1 MTLNPQI
8 LALLDAMSD
17 LPPIDFQSV
26 TPDEMRAAVMPMP
39 CESPPVVAS
48 VRDIMLPLPGRDIAA
63 RLYVP
68 AGAGAE
74 PPLILYYHG
83 GGWVIG
89 SIETHDHLC
98 RALARESGAAV
109 LSLDYRL
116 APETPFPGPLDDCY
130 EALCWVEANAS
141 ELGIDAR
148 RLAVAGDSAGGNLA
162 TAVAIRARD
171 EKGPT
176 LRHQLLIYPVTDANF
191 ETTSYRENG
200 GDGAFLSTAMMRWFW
215 QHYIGNLAEVSTLAA
230 PLRHTNLSGL
240 PPATILV
247 AQYDPLH
254 DEGLA
259 YGEALRADG
268 VSVESEDAAGMIH
281 GFLTMLEAVP
291 DGYPYLVRATARL
304 RAELF

>member
-8 LALLDAMSD
+8 SAVLAAMTD
-17 LPPIDFQSV
+17 LPPIDFRNI
-26 TPDEMRAAVMPMP
+26 TPDEMRAAIAPMP
-39 CESPPVVAS
+39 CQSPPTVAS
-48 VRDIMLPLPGRDIAA
+48 VRDLMLDLPGRDIGA
-63 RLYVP
+63 RLYLP
-68 AGAGAE
+68 EGAVAE
-74 PPLILYYHG
+74 PPLILFYHG
-83 GGWVIG
+83 GGWVIC
-89 SIETHDHLC
+89 SIETHDELC

-130 EALCWVEANAS
+130 EALCWVQANAR

-171 EKGPT
+171 EKGPP

-191 ETTSYRENG
+191 ETASYRENG
-200 GDGAFLSTAMMRWFW
+200 GDGGFLSTAMMRWFW
-215 QHYIGNLAEVSTLAA
+215 QHYIRDLAEVSTLAA
-230 PLRHTNLSGL
+230 PLRHANLAGL

-259 YGEALRADG
+259 YGEALRAAG

-291 DGYPYLVRATARL
+291 DGYPYLIRAADRL
-304 RAELF
+304 RADLV